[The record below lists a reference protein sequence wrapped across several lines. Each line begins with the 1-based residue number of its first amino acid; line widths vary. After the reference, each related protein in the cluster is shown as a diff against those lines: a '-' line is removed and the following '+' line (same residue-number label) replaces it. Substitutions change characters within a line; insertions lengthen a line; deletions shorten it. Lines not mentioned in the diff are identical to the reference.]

1 MTDKLQI
8 SPWSHCVF
16 RTTQSPR
23 GWRKFQEFL
32 CFTSSSTPLCWTSPA
47 RRPSTT
53 SRPSSWESWSARPS
67 NRVSGPWRRS
77 RELARRTEKGV
88 GRRGRGNSPTPTRW
102 AAWRKRRKESRHLRW
117 RRQSRRG
124 RGREAD
130 TRNEKWRQEM
140 AQLPQQLLIHK
151 TAGRQTSTF
160 SIHLIYRFTFWYDC
174 RGKKSLLHN
183 ILKMPFCSVICFI
196 LKNLTGKGMKLFSDN
211 IFMISFIQNQKS
223 RFRYRHIV

>member
-151 TAGRQTSTF
+151 TAGRQRLQS
-160 SIHLIYRFTFWYDC
+160 SPFTWFIGLLFDMTAEE
-174 RGKKSLLHN
+174 KKVYY
-183 ILKMPFCSVICFI
+183 I
-196 LKNLTGKGMKLFSDN
+196 
-211 IFMISFIQNQKS
+211 IF
-223 RFRYRHIV
+223 